1 MKAYYLLGVLPFL
14 AILVGTGFVNKVEPY
29 VFGLPFLM
37 FWFFFWTVMTAVI
50 MGIIYKLDPINKQ
63 EEETE

>member
-37 FWFFFWTVMTAVI
+37 FWFLFWTVMTAVI
-50 MGIIYKLDPINKQ
+50 MGIIFKLDPINKQ
-63 EEETE
+63 EEEPE